1 MIATFESINEVFAE
15 ATRQATRN
23 ASFAGDTARRYVDE
37 VATANRDQFAAMDSF
52 QQAIYRSVYELQSA
66 SFQISRSVLDAANV
80 LNRALLR
87 WAASAIWPWEPLGP
101 LTEPVDA
108 ASSSTMFVPEADYD
122 ASQVGD
128 CVMSALRFQGP
139 MGMISSG
146 MGELED

>member
-1 MIATFESINEVFAE
+1 MIATFETFDEVFAE
-15 ATRQATRN
+15 ATRQATKSV
-23 ASFAGDTARRYVDE
+23 SFAGDTARRYMDDVS
-37 VATANRDQFAAMDSF
+37 AANRNQLAAVDAF
-52 QQAIYRSVYELQSA
+52 QQALFRSVYEFQSA
-66 SFQISRSVLDAANV
+66 SFQISRSVIDAASI

-87 WAASAIWPWEPLGP
+87 LAADTIWPWEPLGP
-101 LTEPVDA
+101 LTEPVEA
-108 ASSSTMFVPEADYD
+108 VSLSPSFPPESDYD